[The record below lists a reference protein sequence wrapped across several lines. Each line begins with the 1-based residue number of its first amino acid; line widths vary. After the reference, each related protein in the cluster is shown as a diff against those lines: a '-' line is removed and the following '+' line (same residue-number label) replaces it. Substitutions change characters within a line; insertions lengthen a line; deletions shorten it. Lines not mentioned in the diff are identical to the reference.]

1 MADKNL
7 ILGARM
13 AAGSFNTGLSDVV
26 DRSISRAVG
35 NITGALEA
43 QAKYQQEIDRRAF
56 DIINKFPPDIN
67 FSKVDGVHVE
77 QLQAWAGEQKN
88 NYYDLARQLA
98 GMRVGSN
105 EFMETQSKLNTIKGA
120 YINANDN
127 LINLQAKRAEWTQNR
142 QSISKGVHNENIP
155 MAAFDKLLLPEAEY
169 TMSYDD
175 FGNPTYVVSVDNKE
189 YSITDKDLNWY
200 QKDDEFALYSSKT
213 AKDAD
218 TLGMSGVQ
226 ITPESYHYNSLKN
239 SLSLTLDQGGEER
252 YKSILSDDLFD
263 GIPLDFTAEEKAEY
277 MKDPISAK
285 EAIMDKMLKHFMNV
299 NQIGYNNYLKAQE
312 AKGTDSPFTA
322 GDQFNLLAY
331 QGTYNDALNFI
342 NANPN
347 AGQVKDLLVRTN
359 VENAGKYSTGKELNN
374 IIDGMSKSELNKAGY
389 SEEDRFDENKLFYMG
404 DDSPTLI
411 NLNDEAIFDI
421 YMDSYGAPPN
431 VTALFK
437 NNITFTNKS
446 NLGGNPSINNNNL
459 PNINMKD
466 IMSNKPSGQIPT
478 IDRSEIGNTKELTP
492 GYFQNLLNNMNN
504 EGGVNVNRL

>member
-13 AAGSFNTGLSDVV
+13 AAGSFNTGLAKTIDQSIQ
-26 DRSISRAVG
+26 RSVG
-35 NITGALEA
+35 YLTEALEA

-77 QLQAWAGEQKN
+77 QLQAWAGKQKN

-127 LINLQAKRAEWTQNR
+127 LINLQAKRTEWTQNR

-175 FGNPTYVVSVDNKE
+175 FGNPTYVVNVDNKE

-299 NQIGYNNYLKAQE
+299 NQIGYNNYLKAQK

-322 GDQFNLLAY
+322 GDQFNLLSF

-342 NANPN
+342 DANPN
-347 AGQVKDLLVRTN
+347 AGQVKDLLVRTDIN
-359 VENAGKYSTGKELNN
+359 NANKYATGKELNDM
-374 IIDGMSKSELNKAGY
+374 I
-389 SEEDRFDENKLFYMG
+389 G
-404 DDSPTLI
+404 DDAEDYDSNLLYVYSTDAKGNLEASPI

-437 NNITFTNKS
+437 NNTTFTNKR
-446 NLGGNPSINNNNL
+446 NPSINNNNL
-459 PNINMKD
+459 LNINMKD
-466 IMSNKPSGQIPT
+466 IMLNKPSGQVPT
-478 IDRSEIGNTKELTP
+478 IDRSDRSFKELNP
-492 GYFQNLLNNMNN
+492 GFFQDLIENLDN
-504 EGGVNVNRL
+504 EGGVNTDRL